1 MSPKILFVC
10 ANTHTS
16 QVWILSQTID
26 LFKATEDRIVMW
38 SIPFERIYKGIKQ
51 LRPANASKKI
61 RSFTFISMNDNLI
74 GRPLHTDKP
83 SMLFTNKLQLP
94 FSAKPKPIDYQKRD
108 ITLTNECLENT
119 NTI

>member
-1 MSPKILFVC
+1 MSPKIFFVC

-16 QVWILSQTID
+16 QVWILSQTMD

-38 SIPFERIYKGIKQ
+38 SIPFERIYKAIKQ
-51 LRPANASKKI
+51 LSACKCQQKNQVFYFSV
-61 RSFTFISMNDNLI
+61 NDNLT

-83 SMLFTNKLQLP
+83 SMLFTNKLKLP
-94 FSAKPKPIDYQKRD
+94 FSSKPKPIDYPKRD